1 MKRMTKIPK
10 PKSKI
15 MNFDWPLTLAVVACC
30 IWGIIIVYGA
40 TANGKFGSPM
50 SYVKTQAAAFILG
63 MVAYVVVALI
73 DYEHYRKLVKYIY
86 IAGAGL
92 LVLVLLIGTGDSIG
106 SKSWIRIGGF
116 GFQPAE
122 VVKIGFIITFAAH
135 LSKVKDQVNSP
146 KNAFLLLL
154 HAGVLIGLIM
164 LQPDAGT
171 ALCFIVIFA
180 FMIFSAGLSYKY
192 IIAAGGL
199 FVIGAPFL
207 WLFVLKNYQKDRILT
222 FLNPDRDPLDAGYHA
237 IQSRIAVGSG
247 EITGKGLL
255 DGTQVQEGILPTPHT
270 DFVFSSAAEAF
281 GFIGSILILALLV
294 FIIWRCIT
302 TAMRARDDFGSYI
315 CIGVAGMFSYHVF
328 ENIGMCIG
336 LLPITGV
343 PLLFFSAGGSSMLT
357 SLIAISFVVAV
368 RRRPQML
375 NEVSRNREAASS
387 Q

>member
-1 MKRMTKIPK
+1 MKRVTKIPK

-15 MNFDWPLTLAVVACC
+15 MNFDWLLTLAVVACC
-30 IWGIIIVYGA
+30 IWGIFIVYAA

-50 SYVKTQAAAFILG
+50 SYVKTQAVAFILG
-63 MVAYVVVALI
+63 MVAYAAVALI

-86 IAGAGL
+86 IAGAAL

-106 SKSWIRIGGF
+106 SKSWINIGGF

-135 LSKVKDQVNSP
+135 LSKVKDAVNSP
-146 KNAFLLLL
+146 KNVFFLLL

-164 LQPDAGT
+164 CQPDAGT
-171 ALCFIVIFA
+171 ALCFIVIFV
-180 FMIFSAGLSYKY
+180 FMIFTAGLSYKY
-192 IIAAGGL
+192 IAAAAGLG
-199 FVIGAPFL
+199 VISVPLL
-207 WLFVLKNYQKDRILT
+207 WLFVLKDYQKDRILT
-222 FLNPDRDPLDAGYHA
+222 FLNPDRDPLNAGYHA

-255 DGTQVQEGILPTPHT
+255 NGTQVQEGILPTPHT
-270 DFVFSSAAEAF
+270 DFIFSTAAEAF

-294 FIIWRCIT
+294 FIICRCIT
-302 TAMRARDDFGSYI
+302 TSIRARDDFGSFI
-315 CIGVAGMFSYHVF
+315 CIGVAAMFSYHVF

-357 SLIAISFVVAV
+357 SLIAIALVVAV
-368 RRRPQML
+368 RRQPQML
-375 NEVSRNREAASS
+375 NDINRTRDKTSA
-387 Q
+387 